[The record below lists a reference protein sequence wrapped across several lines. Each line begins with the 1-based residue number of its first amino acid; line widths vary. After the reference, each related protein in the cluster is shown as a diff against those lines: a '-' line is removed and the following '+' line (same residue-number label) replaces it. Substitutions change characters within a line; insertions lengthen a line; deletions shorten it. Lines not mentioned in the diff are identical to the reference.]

1 MAEHFDAVIIGGG
14 PGGTPAAMAL
24 AAAGRKTLLVEKT
37 GKLGGACLFVGC
49 IPSKIIRKAADDA
62 FLQAAGGLVNTEKVW
77 PEIRKKMDRI
87 LPGRSGAALKKAGQT
102 PNLTVKAGGARFIS
116 AREIE
121 VSGPSGRAEVFSFD
135 KAVIASGAS
144 SFVPPFGGTGAAD
157 VLVSERFF
165 NRPALPRSLVIVGGG
180 PIGVELAQMLGRLG
194 VSPVIIESM
203 PTILHGAVPAGFAAA
218 ITQKL
223 EAEKIRVYAGAK
235 VLEINR
241 QGEEFVTV
249 FENAAGEKQSERSEQ
264 VLVSTGKVPNVQDL
278 SLEAA
283 GVKYSRRGIETG
295 GNLETSVKGIFAVG
309 DVIDGPKFAHLATHE
324 AFIAVKNILGGAA
337 TVDFKRNSWVL
348 FTDPEIMSAGYSLAE
363 AAAAGFNAVEGVYD
377 YKIDAAAQVHD
388 IAGGE
393 LRFVAD
399 AKTKELLGVHAMVK
413 GADSIAG
420 EAALIVSRR
429 LTLMDVAQ
437 AIHPHPTL
445 TEAFGFLAQ
454 EMLKKFSQSGS

>member
-1 MAEHFDAVIIGGG
+1 MAEHFDAVVIGGG

-24 AAAGRKTLLVEKT
+24 AAAGKKTLLAEKS

-49 IPSKIIRKAADDA
+49 IPSKIIRKGADDA
-62 FLQAAGGLVNTEKVW
+62 ALQAGGGLVNADKVW

-87 LPGRSGAALKKAGQT
+87 LSGRSGAALKKAGQI
-102 PNLTVKAGGARFIS
+102 PNLTVKAGAARFLS
-116 AREIE
+116 ASEIE
-121 VSGPSGRAEVFSFD
+121 VSGPSGLAEVFSFD
-135 KAVIASGAS
+135 KAVIAAGAS
-144 SFVPPFGGTGAAD
+144 SFVPPFGGDAAGD

-165 NRPALPRSLVIVGGG
+165 SRPQLPRSLVIIGGG

-194 VSPVIIESM
+194 VSPVIVESL
-203 PTILHGAVPAGFAAA
+203 PSILQGAVPAEFAAA
-218 ITQKL
+218 IAKKL
-223 EAEKIRVYAGAK
+223 EAEKIPVYTGAK
-235 VLEINR
+235 VTEINR

-249 FENAAGEKQSERSEQ
+249 FEDASGGRRSLRSEQ

-278 SLEAA
+278 NLEAA
-283 GVKYSRRGIETG
+283 GIKYSRRGIETDEF
-295 GNLETSVKGIFAVG
+295 LETSAKGIYAAG

-324 AFIAVKNILGGAA
+324 AFITVKNILGGAA
-337 TVDFKRNSWVL
+337 KADFSRNSWVL
-348 FTDPEIMSAGYSLAE
+348 FTDPEIMSAGYTLAG

-377 YKIDAAAQVHD
+377 YRIDAAAQVHD

-399 AKTKELLGVHAMVK
+399 AGTREILGVHAMVK
-413 GADSIAG
+413 GADSLAG

-445 TEAFGFLAQ
+445 TESFGFLAL
-454 EMLKKFSQSGS
+454 EMLNKNSVKK